1 MTALVEISNLRK
13 TYGHTVAVDDVSFQV
28 EEGEIFGVLGPN
40 GAGKTTTV
48 ECVGGLR
55 RADAGSIRVL
65 GLDPA
70 ERRGPDA
77 AGRRQEMS
85 PGMRTVSD
93 YSPLGAAVQAFQDA
107 INGAFPPIR
116 FLAVLAGYAAVFGYA
131 AVRQFAW
138 E

>member
-13 TYGHTVAVDDVSFQV
+13 TYGHTVAVDNVSFQV

-55 RADAGSIRVL
+55 RA
-65 GLDPA
+65 
-70 ERRGPDA
+70 
-77 AGRRQEMS
+77 
-85 PGMRTVSD
+85 VSD